1 LRCEDRCG
9 MWHSVESRTPFAD
22 DTALIEKSFKIPEN
36 YKIKN
41 GTSKYILRESMKN
54 YLPASV
60 YNRKDKMGFVTP
72 HNKWLPVLLK
82 NYPKMAE
89 NRLLQRFMNPQFF
102 IRLNQLSAKS
112 NHLQSS
118 SEKKEENMAF
128 KTLVFSLWAK
138 KNGF

>member
-1 LRCEDRCG
+1 
-9 MWHSVESRTPFAD
+9 
-22 DTALIEKSFKIPEN
+22 
-36 YKIKN
+36 
-41 GTSKYILRESMKN
+41 
-54 YLPASV
+54 
-60 YNRKDKMGFVTP
+60 
-72 HNKWLPVLLK
+72 
-82 NYPKMAE
+82 MAE